1 MEYFRLALSEIYNNK
16 ARTFLTLI
24 GIVIGIA
31 TVILIIFVIQ
41 GAETYVM
48 SELTKIAP
56 VDIFQVHNRYNSD
69 TRRWIGQM
77 NYDDVEAIKDK
88 VGPNLKAIAP
98 RYISSGQLRYE
109 GKEESFNMISTTPDF
124 QDIYGLKTETGR
136 FLTNFDIDNFNN
148 VIVLGHETAKNVFKE
163 QEAVGK
169 KINID
174 GMTFKVVGVLP
185 KDYESPLFPMSIN
198 DNRGFV
204 PITVLERV
212 ANVKNRFTLMVR
224 IKNRNQMSYVKKQ
237 VENVLNTRYGLTN
250 NGRSKFNIYD
260 MASGLEMVS
269 IVKIGLMVLLG
280 GVASITLLVAG
291 IGIMNIMLVIVAE
304 RTREIGLRKAI
315 GATRRDIL
323 SQFIIESIILCIF
336 GGIFGV
342 VLGYFSS
349 ELALNIAQNYI
360 NINLEVPLWSILIS
374 LIFTTGVGLFFGIY
388 PALKAARLDPIEAL
402 NYE

>member
-56 VDIFQVHNRYNSD
+56 VDVFQVHNRYNSD

-88 VGPNLKAIAP
+88 MGPNLKAIAP

-136 FLTNFDIDNFNN
+136 FLINFDIDNFNN

>member
-69 TRRWIGQM
+69 ARRWIGQM
-77 NYDDVEAIKDK
+77 NYDDIEAIKEK

-163 QEAVGK
+163 QDAVGK

-174 GMTFKVVGVLP
+174 GMTFRVVGVLP
-185 KDYESPLFPMSIN
+185 KDYESPLFPMTIN

-204 PITVLERV
+204 PITVLERL

-224 IKNRNQMSYVKKQ
+224 IKNRNQMGYVKSQ
-237 VENVLNTRYGLTN
+237 VENVLNTRHGTTN
-250 NGRSKFNIYD
+250 SGRSKFNIYD